1 MMPNHAL
8 QRFGGFGKPGEGFA
22 GGKGFAR
29 SETELAGASE
39 PTVSAAGA
47 VSSSRT
53 AGLSSRSV
61 PPSLS
66 LGR

>member
-1 MMPNHAL
+1 MRFDDTPNHAL
-8 QRFGGFGKPGEGFA
+8 QR
-22 GGKGFAR
+22 
-29 SETELAGASE
+29 T
-39 PTVSAAGA
+39 AAGA
-47 VSSSRT
+47 FSPPRT